1 MKLGK
6 MRDNMILAIVR
17 HGQTHFNANGF
28 VQGRVNIHLNTL
40 GKEQSRLLGIRLK
53 NENACFDYI
62 ASSPLSRALE
72 TAYLIQNELNDDS
85 HIHVFQR
92 FVERDFSDLE
102 GTPIETAMPLVRIP
116 NYHRPGYENDFLM
129 KKRIK
134 QAVLDLESRYQDKKV
149 LLVAHSHVIKALL
162 ITCDPV
168 KYSFADFIG
177 HTDIFYF
184 EIKNNQISF
193 LKKEVA

>member
-1 MKLGK
+1 
-6 MRDNMILAIVR
+6 MILAIVR

-28 VQGRVNIHLNTL
+28 VQGRVNIHLNQL
-40 GKEQSRLLGIRLK
+40 GKEQSTRLGSRLK
-53 NENACFDYI
+53 NENAHFDYI

-72 TAYLIQNELNDDS
+72 TAYLIKQELKYQEP
-85 HIHVFQR
+85 IHVFPR
-92 FVERDFSDLE
+92 LVERDFADLE

-116 NYHRPGYENDFLM
+116 NYMRPGYENDTLM

-134 QAVLDLESRYQDKKV
+134 KAVLDLEHRYQNKTI

-162 ITCDPV
+162 IACDSE

-184 EIKNNQISF
+184 EINHKKISF
-193 LKKEVA
+193 IKKEIA